1 MLLFLMESIG
11 MFRWVYVSSYWTCI
25 LCDYFFLLFRSDL
38 TPFLTILAKM
48 EDGKNE
54 DLELFTL
61 TGICWILLELWFFV
75 GISGFSG
82 LELLQDDPQARNFQD
97 LQELQVVTFWCVLSL
112 MVNYL
117 LLQQFNS
124 REDARAGYQ
133 VQTAWRWGYETDD
146 ATPV

>member
-1 MLLFLMESIG
+1 MKTWNFSPLQ
-11 MFRWVYVSSYWTCI
+11 VYVESCWS
-25 LCDYFFLLFRSDL
+25 CD
-38 TPFLTILAKM
+38 
-48 EDGKNE
+48 
-54 DLELFTL
+54 
-61 TGICWILLELWFFV
+61 FFV

-133 VQTAWRWGYETDD
+133 VQTAWR
-146 ATPV
+146 

>member
-1 MLLFLMESIG
+1 MEG
-11 MFRWVYVSSYWTCI
+11 
-25 LCDYFFLLFRSDL
+25 
-38 TPFLTILAKM
+38 
-48 EDGKNE
+48 GKNE

-61 TGICWILLELWFFV
+61 T
-75 GISGFSG
+75 GFSG

-97 LQELQVVTFWCVLSL
+97 LQE
-112 MVNYL
+112 
-117 LLQQFNS
+117 LQQFNS